1 MTVAFNNMPGDIR
14 VPLFYAEVN
23 AGVPPYS
30 GLSRQI
36 LLGRRLSPSALLPL
50 QARNI
55 GSTDPTYLAGR
66 GSMLADMIVW
76 ARAGNPT
83 GELWVMDVG
92 DPVGG
97 IAAAGAITV
106 TGTATQSGSLVRYV
120 AGERYAV
127 TVALNDTAATV
138 AANLAAAIARGYSRF
153 NRRMGA
159 PVTAAVDGAVAGKV
173 NLTAVHTGIE
183 GNGIRIEA
191 GLDGDEV
198 EVPGLTVGIAAMA
211 NGAGEVDMAAALAA
225 LGSTAFDWIC
235 APYASPSQLNAARD
249 FLSDAGAGRWAPTVG
264 LDGHYITA
272 NNGNLSAQ
280 TTLGAAR
287 NDRHASILGLLNY
300 PHPIWSVV
308 AGVGGLTAFSKNLGR
323 SLTEAVEI
331 ARPLQTLVV
340 QGLRPPKALSDR
352 WALADR
358 DSLYHNG
365 ISGLTVN
372 ADGTVSIDRILT
384 TYQTNAFGAADI
396 TFLSVETMAIA
407 AYAKRYLKLVVT
419 STYPRCVLKDENPNG
434 VQGVVTPSQIR
445 STIIHAYTQ
454 LANVACLVEK
464 PALFAKYLIVERSGD
479 PNRVNAYLPVD
490 VANQFNVFAANITIF
505 PALTDDNAA
514 LL

>member
-36 LLGRRLSPSALLPL
+36 LMGRALASSPLVALKP
-50 QARNI
+50 QNI
-55 GSTDPTYLAGR
+55 GSADPNYLVGR

-83 GELWVMDVG
+83 GELWVMNVG
-92 DPVGG
+92 DPAGG
-97 IAAAGAITV
+97 QAATGSIAFA
-106 TGTATQSGSLVRYV
+106 GTATQSGTLVRYV
-120 AGERYAV
+120 AGERYSLP
-127 TVALNDTAATV
+127 VALNDTAATV
-138 AANLAAAIARGYSRF
+138 AANLAAKINQGYTRF
-153 NRRMGA
+153 NRRLGA
-159 PVTAAVDGAVAGKV
+159 PVVATAATGTVT
-173 NLTAVHTGIE
+173 LTAQHVGTE

-191 GLDGDEV
+191 GLDGDEM
-198 EVPGLTVGIAAMA
+198 EVPGLTVTVSAMS
-211 NGAGEVDMAAALAA
+211 GGTGEVDMAAALAA
-225 LGSTAFDWIC
+225 LGATAFDWIC
-235 APYASPSQLNAARD
+235 SPYASVSQLNAARD
-249 FLSDAGAGRWAPTVG
+249 FLSDSGAGRWSPTIG

-272 NNGNLSAQ
+272 TNGNLSAQ

-287 NDRHASILGLLNY
+287 NDRHTTIIALLNY
-300 PHPIWSVV
+300 PHPMWSVI

-352 WALADR
+352 WALPDR

-365 ISGLTVN
+365 MSALSVN
-372 ADGTVSIDRILT
+372 ADGTVAIERLLT
-384 TYQTNAFGAADI
+384 TYQTNAYGSADI
-396 TFLSVETMAIA
+396 TFLGIETMAIA
-407 AYAKRYLKLVVT
+407 AYVKRYLRLMIT

-434 VQGVVTPSQIR
+434 VQGVATPDQIR
-445 STIIHAYTQ
+445 STIVHAYTS

-464 PALFAKYLIVERSGD
+464 VALFAKYLIVERSAD

-490 VANQFNVFAANITIF
+490 VANQLTVVATNITIF
-505 PALTDDNAA
+505 PELTDGNAA
-514 LL
+514 LQ